1 MEWQSIVLG
10 PFSMA
15 AGILALLVVLAGFLR
30 VTGKV
35 EGYDPIDEMLRRDNA
50 ALGIRY
56 ALFTVAVV
64 FALLPIF
71 DRAQGDAGA
80 LDFFL
85 HALLATLL
93 IHLSRYLND
102 WLILYD
108 FDNNRE
114 VVGEKNIAVAIVEG
128 ATYLASAYV
137 VGGTFYDWES
147 GWWLAIVWF
156 LIGQLL
162 LIMLGL
168 LYRIFARGTAEALD
182 RHNTAVGISLGS
194 FLLAGGMVSG
204 TVISGPSRGWQQDLT
219 TVIIYVFVWLIL
231 MTLVHFITE
240 LLAFRSSRLG
250 VEIVEQRNIAAA
262 LFKAVIFLSMT
273 LAYVH
278 G

>member
-1 MEWQSIVLG
+1 M
-10 PFSMA
+10 
-15 AGILALLVVLAGFLR
+15 
-30 VTGKV
+30 TGKV
-35 EGYDPIDEMLRRDNA
+35 EGYDPINEMLEARQRRPGHPLRA
-50 ALGIRY
+50 FYHGRGLC
-56 ALFTVAVV
+56 
-64 FALLPIF
+64 FARRFSTAPK
-71 DRAQGDAGA
+71 ATAGA
-80 LDFFL
+80 LDFSL

-162 LIMLGL
+162 LIALGL

-182 RHNTAVGISLGS
+182 RHNIAVGISLGG

-204 TVISGPSRGWQQDLT
+204 AVISGPSKGWQQDLT
-219 TVIIYVFVWLIL
+219 TVGIYVFCWLIL
-231 MTLVHFITE
+231 MVLDPFHHGAVSVS
-240 LLAFRSSRLG
+240 LLPARR
-250 VEIVEQRNIAAA
+250 
-262 LFKAVIFLSMT
+262 
-273 LAYVH
+273 
-278 G
+278 